1 MDTVAGI
8 GAALLSAFGWA
19 FATVLI
25 KAGMRSLSPSSANVL
40 RLYTVSVFYAVTLA
54 VTGGFGGIISAGP
67 WRILMAF
74 ISSQF
79 GFVVGDYF
87 YFHALKRMGVSRTV
101 PITSTYPLWTV
112 VWAVTILGR
121 SAGYRVYLGA
131 SLIVLAVVVV
141 KRAEEAEHADLKGF
155 IFALLAPLSWSMG
168 IIIMDWLTPYFNPLT
183 LSALRMFSA
192 TVGVSVFVPGSLG
205 EIMRVTRREI
215 LIIAGAAFSGL
226 YLGQILFVY
235 ATAEVGSQISAPVS
249 AVNPI
254 LASGLAVV
262 FLGEKPGRRILEG
275 LALAVVG
282 ILLVSSG

>member
-1 MDTVAGI
+1 VAGV

-40 RLYTVSVFYAVTLA
+40 RLYTVSVFYAVTL
-54 VTGGFGGIISAGP
+54 VVMGGFDGITRAGL
-67 WRILMAF
+67 WRVLMAF
-74 ISSQF
+74 LSAQF

-121 SAGYRVYLGA
+121 SADYRVYLGA
-131 SLIVLAVVVV
+131 SLIVLAVVMV
-141 KRAEEAEHADLKGF
+141 KRAEEAERADPRGF
-155 IFALLAPLSWSMG
+155 VFALLAPISWSMG
-168 IIIMDWLTPYFNPLT
+168 IIIMDWLTPYFSPLP

-192 TVGVSVFVPGSLG
+192 TVGVSVLVPGCLG
-205 EIMRVTRREI
+205 EIMSVTRREI

-262 FLGEKPGRRILEG
+262 FLGEKPGRRIVEG
-275 LALAVVG
+275 LVLAVVG